1 MLKIG
6 LISDTHSYLDPA
18 VFEHFKDMDEIWHM
32 GDIGEMRVY
41 DELAAFK
48 PTRAVWGNIET
59 LDARHTLPEILDFS
73 VEGIKI
79 LMIHI
84 GAIPPNYNTTI
95 KNLLK
100 KHEPNLF
107 LCGHSHILRVLKDK
121 QHQNLVYINPGAAGK
136 HGFHHIRTIMRMH
149 LHEGKVSQLEVVE
162 LGKR

>member
-18 VFEHFKDMDEIWHM
+18 VFEHFKEMDEIWHM